1 MKTVKR
7 ICSVMLILMVI
18 AFAGCAV
25 SPEPFVYE
33 PDHELKKGPGLFS
46 GEEGA
51 FTIYRKPAV
60 ENEGGAAK

>member
-1 MKTVKR
+1 MKTAKR

-18 AFAGCAV
+18 AFAGCAS
-25 SPEPFVYE
+25 SPEPFAYE

-46 GEEGA
+46 GEAGA